1 MPINT
6 ADDAVTPHAGG
17 QLQLLRLLHIASP
30 ALPIGAFHFSQG
42 LEYAV
47 EVGWVTTEITTLDW
61 IGGLAT
67 GALRSLDLPV
77 LARLHVAWSR
87 EDHLAVMS
95 WNSLLIAMRE
105 TAEARAEDLH
115 MGIALSKVLADL
127 QIPFPALTIAA
138 SEASYAAMFALACS
152 HWQVSTR
159 DTLQA
164 YAWAWA
170 ETQVLAAI
178 KLVPLGQRAGQR
190 ILHELIPVLASAT
203 VTALDLPDE
212 DIGISGVMQSFA
224 SARHETQ
231 YTRLFRS

>member
-1 MPINT
+1 MAESAASSPW
-6 ADDAVTPHAGG
+6 
-17 QLQLLRLLHIASP
+17 QLLRLLHLASP

-47 EVGWVTTEITTLDW
+47 EAGWVSDETTAFDW

-67 GALRSLDLPV
+67 GSLRTLDLPV
-77 LARLHVAWSR
+77 LARLHAAWSR
-87 EDHLAVMS
+87 NDPVSVAV
-95 WNSLLIAMRE
+95 WNSQLMAMRE
-105 TAEARAEDLH
+105 TREARAEDLH
-115 MGIALSKVLADL
+115 MGMALSKVLVDL
-127 QIPFPALTIAA
+127 RLNTPPIPGAA
-138 SEASYAAMFALACS
+138 GEASYAAMFALACS
-152 HWQVSTR
+152 NWQIATR

-190 ILHELIPVLASAT
+190 ILHELILMLAEAT
-203 VTALDLPDE
+203 TQALDLSDE